1 MSGTIEG
8 GRKAA
13 ATNRAKNGADFY
25 SRIGR
30 MGGKKGTTGGFAST
44 KIGADGLTGRER
56 AVLAGS
62 KGGRKSKRGKEENE
76 KIHLEE
82 GFADI

>member
-8 GRKAA
+8 GKKAA
-13 ATNRAKNGADFY
+13 ATNLERNGADFY

-30 MGGKKGTTGGFAST
+30 MGGKNGTTGGFASM

-62 KGGRKSKRGKEENE
+62 KGGKKSKRGKAE
-76 KIHLEE
+76 K
-82 GFADI
+82 